1 MEKIILDEKAWSH
14 TLYKHGSHYVLSVPC
29 GGTAVYELDIPID
42 EATAETALQD
52 PSVLELLAS
61 SIRQN
66 PEAYLAKTVGI
77 N

>member
-1 MEKIILDEKAWSH
+1 
-14 TLYKHGSHYVLSVPC
+14 VLSVPS
-29 GGTAVYELDIPID
+29 GDTAVYELDIPID

-52 PSVLELLAS
+52 PSLLELLAS

-77 N
+77 NEATAISVTY